1 MFFKLLYEEWKIMND
16 YGKGWNIILQ
26 YDKEMV
32 IESSY
37 VKDDAE
43 NESVSTLYIVSLTPY
58 LLQCL
63 FYCQ

>member
-16 YGKGWNIILQ
+16 HGKGWNIILQ

-43 NESVSTLYIVSLTPY
+43 NESVSTLYIVSLTSY